1 MTKVQSTQNHK
12 TRAIS
17 PKLILMA
24 IVAILLFSLLLS
36 SVIGLMN
43 KYIAMR
49 KHITNLK
56 QEQVALE
63 SKKDAV
69 TTMNDYI
76 DTPEGQERVFRDK
89 YRLVKP
95 GEGMIVVTN
104 DEIPTGSIPSK
115 KPVIKRFWDSIVKG
129 LGL

>member
-1 MTKVQSTQNHK
+1 
-12 TRAIS
+12 
-17 PKLILMA
+17 
-24 IVAILLFSLLLS
+24 
-36 SVIGLMN
+36 
-43 KYIAMR
+43 MR
-49 KHITNLK
+49 KHIANLK
-56 QEQVALE
+56 QEQTSLE
-63 SKKDAV
+63 NKKNTV

-104 DEIPTGSIPSK
+104 DEPSTEPIVNK
-115 KPVIKRFWDSIVKG
+115 KPAIKRFWDSIIEG